1 MTSFRYRLLVLI
13 YSKGALLMSQH
24 KHSHQHSHS
33 HSKQLSFDD
42 PQRYAL
48 SNRCTWT
55 SVFINIALTIAQVA
69 AGIFSHSQSLIADGV
84 HSLSDLISDFL
95 VLIASYHSKTPA
107 DDDHPYGHGRI
118 ETAASLVL
126 GAILVLTGVGIMYSV
141 AIKLENIGNL
151 PPVTSLALWTA
162 GLALIAKEGLFRYM
176 LKVGEQ
182 LRSPLLIANAWH
194 ARSDAASSLVVA
206 IGIAANMLGFIY
218 ADAVAA
224 IVVGFMIVRMGFVF
238 AWEAFQELIDAGLSF
253 EEVASI
259 RQTLMDT
266 QGVQNVHDL
275 RTRKMAHRVL
285 VDAHILVDSKIS
297 VSEGHSIAERARKRV
312 IDSHESVNN
321 VLVHVDNEDDAGCG
335 EDLPMEFPS
344 REELLTSFAS
354 VLDGMPAPQQV
365 TFHYLAGKVEA
376 DVLMPYDALKTK
388 AAITKA
394 NQLIADRL
402 TGHAFFSQVRLAAN
416 LS

>member
-1 MTSFRYRLLVLI
+1 
-13 YSKGALLMSQH
+13 MSQH
-24 KHSHQHSHS
+24 QHPHQHAHA
-33 HSKQLSFDD
+33 HQLPFDD
-42 PQRYAL
+42 PSRYAL
-48 SNRCTWT
+48 ANRCTWT
-55 SVFINIALTIAQVA
+55 SVFVNIVLTITQVV

-95 VLIASYHSKTPA
+95 VLIASHHSKTPA

-126 GAILVLTGVGIMYSV
+126 GAILVLTGIGIMYGA

-176 LKVGEQ
+176 LHVGEQ
-182 LRSPLLIANAWH
+182 LRSPMLIANAWH

-206 IGIAANMLGFIY
+206 IGIAANMMGFIY
-218 ADAVAA
+218 ADALAA

-238 AWEAFQELIDAGLSF
+238 VWEAFQELIDAGLSF

-266 QGVQNVHDL
+266 QGVENVHEL

-312 IDSHESVNN
+312 IDSHESVND
-321 VLVHVDNEDDAGCG
+321 VLVHVDTEDDGADGDDIKI
-335 EDLPMEFPS
+335 DLPS
-344 REELLTSFAS
+344 RDELTKALSAI
-354 VLDGMPAPQQV
+354 LEGLPAPEQV

-376 DVLMPYDALKTK
+376 DVLMPHEGLKTK

-394 NQLIADRL
+394 HQLIADRL
-402 TGHAFFSQVRLAAN
+402 TSHVYFSQVRLAAK
-416 LS
+416 LD

>member
-1 MTSFRYRLLVLI
+1 
-13 YSKGALLMSQH
+13 MSQLKH
-24 KHSHQHSHS
+24 PHQHAHSH
-33 HSKQLSFDD
+33 QLSFDD
-42 PQRYAL
+42 PSRYAL
-48 SNRCTWT
+48 ANRCTWT
-55 SVFINIALTIAQVA
+55 SVFVNIVLTITQVV

-95 VLIASYHSKTPA
+95 VLIASHHSKTPA

-126 GAILVLTGVGIMYSV
+126 GVILVLTGIGIMYGA

-176 LKVGEQ
+176 LHVGEQ
-182 LRSPLLIANAWH
+182 LRSPMLIANAWH

-206 IGIAANMLGFIY
+206 IGIAANMMGFIY
-218 ADAVAA
+218 ADALAA

-238 AWEAFQELIDAGLSF
+238 VWEAFQELIDAGLSF

-266 QGVQNVHDL
+266 QGVENVHEL

-312 IDSHESVNN
+312 IDSHESVND
-321 VLVHVDNEDDAGCG
+321 VLVHVDTEDDGADG
-335 EDLPMEFPS
+335 EDLKIDLPS
-344 REELLTSFAS
+344 RDELTKALSAI
-354 VLDGMPAPQQV
+354 LEGLPAPEQV

-376 DVLMPYDALKTK
+376 DVLMPHEELKTK

-394 NQLIADRL
+394 HQLIADRL
-402 TGHAFFSQVRLAAN
+402 TGHAYFSQVRLAAK
-416 LS
+416 LD

>member
-1 MTSFRYRLLVLI
+1 
-13 YSKGALLMSQH
+13 MSQH
-24 KHSHQHSHS
+24 KHTHQHAHT

-55 SVFINIALTIAQVA
+55 SVFVNIALTITQVA

-84 HSLSDLISDFL
+84 HSLSDLVSDFL

-126 GAILVLTGVGIMYSV
+126 GAILVLTGVGIMYGA

-176 LKVGEQ
+176 LHVGEK
-182 LRSPLLIANAWH
+182 LRSPMLIANAWH

-206 IGIAANMLGFIY
+206 IGIAANMMGFIY

-266 QGVQNVHDL
+266 QGVKNVHDL

-312 IDSHESVNN
+312 IDSHESVND
-321 VLVHVDNEDDAGCG
+321 VLVHVDNEDDAGYD
-335 EDLPMEFPS
+335 EDVPMVSPS
-344 REELLTSFAS
+344 REELLAALAK
-354 VLDGMPAPQQV
+354 VLDGLPAPEQV

-376 DVLMPYDALKTK
+376 DVLMAYDALKTT

-394 NQLIADRL
+394 NQLIEDRL
-402 TGHAFFSQVRLAAN
+402 IGHAFFSQVRLAAN

>member
-1 MTSFRYRLLVLI
+1 
-13 YSKGALLMSQH
+13 MSQH
-24 KHSHQHSHS
+24 KHPHQHAHS
-33 HSKQLSFDD
+33 HQLSFDD
-42 PQRYAL
+42 PSRYAL
-48 SNRCTWT
+48 ANRCTWT
-55 SVFINIALTIAQVA
+55 SVFVNIVLTITQVV

-95 VLIASYHSKTPA
+95 VLIASHHSKTPA

-126 GAILVLTGVGIMYSV
+126 GAILVLTGIGIMYGA

-176 LKVGEQ
+176 LHVGEQ
-182 LRSPLLIANAWH
+182 LRSPMLIANAWH

-206 IGIAANMLGFIY
+206 VGIAANMMGFIY
-218 ADAVAA
+218 ADAIAA
-224 IVVGFMIVRMGFVF
+224 ILVGFMIVRMGLVFV
-238 AWEAFQELIDAGLSF
+238 WEALQELIDAGLSF

-266 QGVQNVHDL
+266 QGVENVHEL

-312 IDSHESVNN
+312 IESHESVND
-321 VLVHVDNEDDAGCG
+321 VLVHVDTEDDGADD
-335 EDLPMEFPS
+335 EDLKIDLPS
-344 REELLTSFAS
+344 RDELTKALLA
-354 VLDGMPAPQQV
+354 LLEGLPAPEQV

-376 DVLMPYDALKTK
+376 DVLMPHKRLKTK

-394 NQLIADRL
+394 HQLIADRL
-402 TGHAFFSQVRLAAN
+402 TGHAYFSQVRLAAK
-416 LS
+416 LD

>member
-1 MTSFRYRLLVLI
+1 
-13 YSKGALLMSQH
+13 MSQH
-24 KHSHQHSHS
+24 KHPHQHAHS
-33 HSKQLSFDD
+33 HQLSFDD
-42 PQRYAL
+42 PSRHAL
-48 SNRCTWT
+48 ANRCTWT
-55 SVFINIALTIAQVA
+55 SVFVNIVLTITQVI

-95 VLIASYHSKTPA
+95 VLIASHHSKTPA

-126 GAILVLTGVGIMYSV
+126 GAILVLTGIGIMYGA

-176 LKVGEQ
+176 LHVGEQ
-182 LRSPLLIANAWH
+182 LRSPMLIANAWH

-206 IGIAANMLGFIY
+206 IGIAANMMGFIY
-218 ADAVAA
+218 ADVLAA

-238 AWEAFQELIDAGLSF
+238 VWEAFQELIDAGLSF

-266 QGVQNVHDL
+266 QGVENVHEL

-312 IDSHESVNN
+312 IESHESVND
-321 VLVHVDNEDDAGCG
+321 VLVHVDTEDDGADG
-335 EDLPMEFPS
+335 EDLKIDLPS
-344 REELLTSFAS
+344 RDELTKALSAI
-354 VLDGMPAPQQV
+354 LEGLPAPEQV

-376 DVLMPYDALKTK
+376 DVLMPHEGLKTK

-394 NQLIADRL
+394 HQLIADRL
-402 TGHAFFSQVRLAAN
+402 TSHVYFSQVRLAAK
-416 LS
+416 LD

>member
-1 MTSFRYRLLVLI
+1 
-13 YSKGALLMSQH
+13 MSQH

-33 HSKQLSFDD
+33 DHLSFND
-42 PQRYAL
+42 PSRYRL
-48 SNRCTWT
+48 SNRCTWV
-55 SVFINIALTIAQVA
+55 SVFVNIALTIVQVL
-69 AGIFSHSQSLIADGV
+69 AGVFSHSQSLIADGV

-95 VLIASYHSKTPA
+95 VLIASYHSKSPA
-107 DDDHPYGHGRI
+107 DDSHPYGHGRI

-126 GAILVLTGVGIMYSV
+126 GAILVLTGVGIMYS
-141 AIKLENIGNL
+141 AAMKLENLGNM

-162 GLALIAKEGLFRYM
+162 GLALLAKEGLFRYM
-176 LKVGEQ
+176 LKVGEH
-182 LRSPLLIANAWH
+182 LRSPMLIANAWH

-206 IGIAANMLGFIY
+206 VGIAANMMGFAY

-224 IVVGFMIVRMGFVF
+224 ILVGFMIVRMGLMF

-259 RQTLMDT
+259 RQTLIDT
-266 QGVQNVHDL
+266 AGVQNVHDL

-312 IDSHESVNN
+312 IESHESVNN
-321 VLVHVDNEDDAGCG
+321 VLVHVDTEDDAGYG
-335 EDLPMEFPS
+335 EDIPVEFPS
-344 REELLTSFAS
+344 REELLESLS
-354 VLDGMPAPQQV
+354 KVLNGLPEPEQV

-376 DVLMPYDALKTK
+376 DVLMPFDGLKTK
-388 AAITKA
+388 AAVSKA
-394 NQLIADRL
+394 NQLISEGL
-402 TGHAFFSQVRLAAN
+402 IGHDYFSAVRLAAK

>member
-1 MTSFRYRLLVLI
+1 
-13 YSKGALLMSQH
+13 MSQH
-24 KHSHQHSHS
+24 KHSHNHAHAS
-33 HSKQLSFDD
+33 QLSFDD

-48 SNRCTWT
+48 SNRCTWI
-55 SVFINIALTIAQVA
+55 SVFVNIGLTVVQVL
-69 AGIFSHSQSLIADGV
+69 AGIFAHSQSLIADGV

-95 VLIASYHSKTPA
+95 VLIASYHSKSPA
-107 DDDHPYGHGRI
+107 DDSHPYGHGRI

-126 GAILVLTGVGIMYSV
+126 GAILVLTGIGIMYGA
-141 AIKLENIGNL
+141 AIKLENLGEM

-176 LKVGEQ
+176 LYVGEH

-206 IGIAANMLGFIY
+206 VGIAANMMGFVY
-218 ADAVAA
+218 ADSIAA
-224 IVVGFMIVRMGFVF
+224 ILVGFMIVRMGFVF

-266 QGVQNVHDL
+266 QGVQNVHEL

-321 VLVHVDNEDDAGCG
+321 VLVHVDTEDDAGAI
-335 EDLPMEFPS
+335 EMLTDFPS
-344 REELLTSFAS
+344 RAELLESIAS
-354 VLDGMPAPQQV
+354 VLEGLPEPEQV

-376 DVLMPYDALKTK
+376 DVLMPYDAIKTK
-388 AAITKA
+388 AAISRA
-394 NQLIADRL
+394 HQLILDRL
-402 TGHAFFSQVRLAAN
+402 KGHAYFSEVRLASKLN
-416 LS
+416 

>member
-1 MTSFRYRLLVLI
+1 
-13 YSKGALLMSQH
+13 MSQH
-24 KHSHQHSHS
+24 KHPHQHAHS
-33 HSKQLSFDD
+33 HQLSFDD
-42 PQRYAL
+42 PSRYAL
-48 SNRCTWT
+48 ANRCTWT
-55 SVFINIALTIAQVA
+55 SVFVNIVLTITQVV

-95 VLIASYHSKTPA
+95 VLIASHHSKTPA

-126 GAILVLTGVGIMYSV
+126 GAILVLTGIGIMYGA

-176 LKVGEQ
+176 LHVGEQ
-182 LRSPLLIANAWH
+182 LRSPMLIANAWH

-206 IGIAANMLGFIY
+206 IGIAANMMGFIY
-218 ADAVAA
+218 ADALAA

-238 AWEAFQELIDAGLSF
+238 VWEAFQELIDAGLSF

-266 QGVQNVHDL
+266 QGVENVHEL

-312 IDSHESVNN
+312 IDSHESVND
-321 VLVHVDNEDDAGCG
+321 VLVHVDTEDDGADG
-335 EDLPMEFPS
+335 EDLKIDLPS
-344 REELLTSFAS
+344 RDELTKALSAI
-354 VLDGMPAPQQV
+354 LEGLPAPEQV

-376 DVLMPYDALKTK
+376 DVLMPHEGLKTK

-394 NQLIADRL
+394 HQLIADRL
-402 TGHAFFSQVRLAAN
+402 TGHAYFSQVRLAAK
-416 LS
+416 LD

>member
-1 MTSFRYRLLVLI
+1 
-13 YSKGALLMSQH
+13 MSQH
-24 KHSHQHSHS
+24 QHQHQHA
-33 HSKQLSFDD
+33 HAHQLPFDD
-42 PQRYAL
+42 PSRYAL
-48 SNRCTWT
+48 ANRCTWT
-55 SVFINIALTIAQVA
+55 SVFVNIVLTITQVV

-95 VLIASYHSKTPA
+95 VLIASHHSKTPA

-126 GAILVLTGVGIMYSV
+126 GAILVLTGIGIMYGA

-176 LKVGEQ
+176 LHVGEQ
-182 LRSPLLIANAWH
+182 LRSPMLIANAWH

-206 IGIAANMLGFIY
+206 IGIAANMMGFIY
-218 ADAVAA
+218 ADALAA

-238 AWEAFQELIDAGLSF
+238 VWEAFQELIDAGLSF

-266 QGVQNVHDL
+266 QGVENVHEL

-312 IDSHESVNN
+312 IDSHESVND
-321 VLVHVDNEDDAGCG
+321 VLVHVDTEDDGADG
-335 EDLPMEFPS
+335 EDLKIDLPS
-344 REELLTSFAS
+344 RDELTKALSAI
-354 VLDGMPAPQQV
+354 LEGLPAPEQV

-376 DVLMPYDALKTK
+376 DVLMPHEGLKTK

-394 NQLIADRL
+394 HQLIADRL
-402 TGHAFFSQVRLAAN
+402 TGHTYFSQVRLAAK
-416 LS
+416 LD

>member
-1 MTSFRYRLLVLI
+1 
-13 YSKGALLMSQH
+13 MSQH
-24 KHSHQHSHS
+24 QHHHQHAHA
-33 HSKQLSFDD
+33 HQLPFDD
-42 PQRYAL
+42 PSRYAL
-48 SNRCTWT
+48 ANRCTWT
-55 SVFINIALTIAQVA
+55 SVFVNIVLTITQVV

-95 VLIASYHSKTPA
+95 VLIASHHSKTPA

-126 GAILVLTGVGIMYSV
+126 GAILVLTGIGIMYGA

-176 LKVGEQ
+176 LHVGEQ
-182 LRSPLLIANAWH
+182 LRSPMLIANAWH

-206 IGIAANMLGFIY
+206 IGIAANMMGFIY
-218 ADAVAA
+218 ADALAA

-238 AWEAFQELIDAGLSF
+238 VWEAFQELIDAGLSF

-266 QGVQNVHDL
+266 QGVENVHEL

-312 IDSHESVNN
+312 IDSHESVND
-321 VLVHVDNEDDAGCG
+321 VLVHVDTEDDGADG
-335 EDLPMEFPS
+335 EDLKIDLPS
-344 REELLTSFAS
+344 RDELTKALSAI
-354 VLDGMPAPQQV
+354 LEGLPAPEQV

-376 DVLMPYDALKTK
+376 DVLMPHEELKTK

-394 NQLIADRL
+394 HQLIADRL
-402 TGHAFFSQVRLAAN
+402 TGHAYFSQVRLAAK
-416 LS
+416 LD

>member
-1 MTSFRYRLLVLI
+1 
-13 YSKGALLMSQH
+13 MSQH

-33 HSKQLSFDD
+33 DHLSFND
-42 PQRYAL
+42 PSRYRL
-48 SNRCTWT
+48 SNRCTWV
-55 SVFINIALTIAQVA
+55 SVFVNIALTIVQVL
-69 AGIFSHSQSLIADGV
+69 AGVFSHSQSLIADGV

-95 VLIASYHSKTPA
+95 VLIASYHSKSPA
-107 DDDHPYGHGRI
+107 DDSHPYGHGRI

-126 GAILVLTGVGIMYSV
+126 GAILVLTGVGIMYS
-141 AIKLENIGNL
+141 ASMKLENLGNM

-162 GLALIAKEGLFRYM
+162 GLALLAKEGLFRYM
-176 LKVGEQ
+176 LKVGEH
-182 LRSPLLIANAWH
+182 LRSPMLIANAWH

-206 IGIAANMLGFIY
+206 VGIAANMMGFAY

-224 IVVGFMIVRMGFVF
+224 ILVGFMIVRMGLMF

-259 RQTLMDT
+259 RQTLIDT
-266 QGVQNVHDL
+266 AGVQNVHDL

-312 IDSHESVNN
+312 IESHESVNN
-321 VLVHVDNEDDAGCG
+321 VLVHVDTEDDAGYG
-335 EDLPMEFPS
+335 EDIPVEFPS
-344 REELLTSFAS
+344 REELLESLS
-354 VLDGMPAPQQV
+354 KVLNGLPEPEQV

-376 DVLMPYDALKTK
+376 DVLMPFDGLKTK
-388 AAITKA
+388 AAVSKA
-394 NQLIADRL
+394 NQLISEGL
-402 TGHAFFSQVRLAAN
+402 IGHDYFSAVRLAAK

>member
-1 MTSFRYRLLVLI
+1 
-13 YSKGALLMSQH
+13 MSQH
-24 KHSHQHSHS
+24 QHPHQHAHA
-33 HSKQLSFDD
+33 HQLPFDD
-42 PQRYAL
+42 PSRYAL
-48 SNRCTWT
+48 ANRCTWT
-55 SVFINIALTIAQVA
+55 SVFVNIVLTITQVV

-95 VLIASYHSKTPA
+95 VLIASHHSKTPA

-126 GAILVLTGVGIMYSV
+126 GAILVLTGIGIMYGA

-151 PPVTSLALWTA
+151 PPLTSLALWTA

-176 LKVGEQ
+176 LHVGEQ
-182 LRSPLLIANAWH
+182 LRSPMLIANAWH

-206 IGIAANMLGFIY
+206 IGIAANMMGFIY
-218 ADAVAA
+218 ADALAA

-238 AWEAFQELIDAGLSF
+238 VWEAFQELIDAGLSF

-266 QGVQNVHDL
+266 QGVENVHEL

-312 IDSHESVNN
+312 IDSHESVND
-321 VLVHVDNEDDAGCG
+321 VLVHVDTEDDGADGDDIKI
-335 EDLPMEFPS
+335 DLPS
-344 REELLTSFAS
+344 RDELTKALSAI
-354 VLDGMPAPQQV
+354 LEGLPAPEQV

-376 DVLMPYDALKTK
+376 DVLMPHEGLKTK

-394 NQLIADRL
+394 HQLIADRL
-402 TGHAFFSQVRLAAN
+402 TSHVYFSQVRLAAK
-416 LS
+416 LD

>member
-1 MTSFRYRLLVLI
+1 
-13 YSKGALLMSQH
+13 MSQH
-24 KHSHQHSHS
+24 KHSHNHAHAS
-33 HSKQLSFDD
+33 QLSFDD

-48 SNRCTWT
+48 SNRCTWI
-55 SVFINIALTIAQVA
+55 SVFVNIGLTVVQVL

-95 VLIASYHSKTPA
+95 VLIASYHSKSPA
-107 DDDHPYGHGRI
+107 DDSHPYGHGRI

-126 GAILVLTGVGIMYSV
+126 GAILVVTGVGIIYGA
-141 AIKLENIGNL
+141 AIKLDNL
-151 PPVTSLALWTA
+151 GDMPPVTSLALWTA

-176 LKVGEQ
+176 LYVGER

-206 IGIAANMLGFIY
+206 VGIAANMMGFVY
-218 ADAVAA
+218 ADSIAA
-224 IVVGFMIVRMGFVF
+224 ILVGFMIMRMGFVF

-266 QGVQNVHDL
+266 QGVQNVHEL

-321 VLVHVDNEDDAGCG
+321 VLVHVDTEDDGG
-335 EDLPMEFPS
+335 TSEMLTDFPS
-344 REELLTSFAS
+344 RAELLESLAS
-354 VLDGMPAPQQV
+354 VLVGLPEPEQV

-376 DVLMPYDALKTK
+376 DVLMPFDAIKTK
-388 AAITKA
+388 AAISKA
-394 NQLIADRL
+394 NQLILARL
-402 TGHAFFSQVRLAAN
+402 DGHAYFSEIRLAAK
-416 LS
+416 LA

>member
-1 MTSFRYRLLVLI
+1 M
-13 YSKGALLMSQH
+13 SKY
-24 KHSHQHSHS
+24 KHSHQHPHS
-33 HSKQLSFDD
+33 HQLSFDD
-42 PQRYAL
+42 PSRYAL
-48 SNRCTWT
+48 ANRCTWT
-55 SVFINIALTIAQVA
+55 SVFVNIVLTITQVV

-95 VLIASYHSKTPA
+95 VLIASHHSKTPA

-126 GAILVLTGVGIMYSV
+126 GAILVLTGIGIMYGA

-176 LKVGEQ
+176 LHVGEQ
-182 LRSPLLIANAWH
+182 LRSPMLIANAWH

-206 IGIAANMLGFIY
+206 IGIAANMMGFIY
-218 ADAVAA
+218 ADAIAA
-224 IVVGFMIVRMGFVF
+224 ILVGFMIVRMGLVFV
-238 AWEAFQELIDAGLSF
+238 WEALQELIDAGLSF

-266 QGVQNVHDL
+266 QGVENVHEL

-285 VDAHILVDSKIS
+285 VDAHILVESKIS

-312 IDSHESVNN
+312 IESHESVND
-321 VLVHVDNEDDAGCG
+321 VLVHVDTEDDGADD
-335 EDLPMEFPS
+335 EDLKIDLPS
-344 REELLTSFAS
+344 RDELTKALLA
-354 VLDGMPAPQQV
+354 LLEGLPAPEQV

-376 DVLMPYDALKTK
+376 DVLMPHKRLKTK

-394 NQLIADRL
+394 HQLIADRL
-402 TGHAFFSQVRLAAN
+402 TGHAYFSQVRLAAK
-416 LS
+416 LD

>member
-1 MTSFRYRLLVLI
+1 
-13 YSKGALLMSQH
+13 MSQH
-24 KHSHQHSHS
+24 QHPHQHAHA
-33 HSKQLSFDD
+33 HQLPFDD
-42 PQRYAL
+42 PSRYAL
-48 SNRCTWT
+48 ANRCTWT
-55 SVFINIALTIAQVA
+55 SVFVNIVLTITQVV

-95 VLIASYHSKTPA
+95 VLIASHHSKTPA

-126 GAILVLTGVGIMYSV
+126 GAILVLTGIGIMYGA

-176 LKVGEQ
+176 LHVGEQ
-182 LRSPLLIANAWH
+182 LRSPMLIANAWH

-206 IGIAANMLGFIY
+206 IGIAANMMGFIY
-218 ADAVAA
+218 ADALAA

-238 AWEAFQELIDAGLSF
+238 VWEAFQELIDAGLSF

-266 QGVQNVHDL
+266 QGVENVHEL

-312 IDSHESVNN
+312 IDSHESVND
-321 VLVHVDNEDDAGCG
+321 VLVHVDTEDDGADG
-335 EDLPMEFPS
+335 EDLKIDLPS
-344 REELLTSFAS
+344 RDELTKALSAI
-354 VLDGMPAPQQV
+354 LEGLPAPEQV

-376 DVLMPYDALKTK
+376 DVLMPHEGLKTK

-394 NQLIADRL
+394 HQLIADRL
-402 TGHAFFSQVRLAAN
+402 TGHAYFSQVRLAAK
-416 LS
+416 LD

>member
-1 MTSFRYRLLVLI
+1 
-13 YSKGALLMSQH
+13 MSQH

-33 HSKQLSFDD
+33 HSEQLSFDD

-55 SVFINIALTIAQVA
+55 SVFVNIALTIAQVA

-126 GAILVLTGVGIMYSV
+126 GAILVLTGVGIMYSA

-321 VLVHVDNEDDAGCG
+321 VLVHVDNEDDAGFG

-344 REELLTSFAS
+344 REELLISLAS

>member
-1 MTSFRYRLLVLI
+1 
-13 YSKGALLMSQH
+13 MSQLKYPH
-24 KHSHQHSHS
+24 QHAHSHH
-33 HSKQLSFDD
+33 LSFDD
-42 PQRYAL
+42 PSRYAL
-48 SNRCTWT
+48 ANRCTWT
-55 SVFINIALTIAQVA
+55 SVFVNIVLTITQVV

-95 VLIASYHSKTPA
+95 VLIASHHSKTPA

-126 GAILVLTGVGIMYSV
+126 GAILVLTGIGIMYGA

-176 LKVGEQ
+176 LHVGEQ
-182 LRSPLLIANAWH
+182 LRSPMLIANAWH

-206 IGIAANMLGFIY
+206 IGIAANMMGFIY
-218 ADAVAA
+218 ADALAA

-238 AWEAFQELIDAGLSF
+238 VWEAFQELIDAGLSF

-266 QGVQNVHDL
+266 QGVENVHEL

-312 IDSHESVNN
+312 IDSHESVND
-321 VLVHVDNEDDAGCG
+321 VLVHVDTEDDGADG
-335 EDLPMEFPS
+335 EDLKIDLPS
-344 REELLTSFAS
+344 RDELTKALSAI
-354 VLDGMPAPQQV
+354 LEGLPAPEQV

-376 DVLMPYDALKTK
+376 DVLMPHEELKTK

-394 NQLIADRL
+394 HQLIADRL
-402 TGHAFFSQVRLAAN
+402 TGHAYFSQVRLAAK
-416 LS
+416 LD